1 MAYREESYIGNGKI
15 WLRRRGSTDP
25 FREVGNCSA
34 LTLGVTTEEASL
46 PNYRGGGGEA
56 NKRERITAVQMTVTA
71 HDFNAENI
79 AAGLRGDVSA
89 VAAGTES
96 AEVHSG
102 VNSGLIRTNKLIDTS
117 QTVTVSGPSGS
128 PSHTQGTDYTVT
140 AAGIEVI
147 EGGAITDAAD
157 VEISYESVATDV
169 VDALMNSGDE
179 NEIVFDGLN
188 EAQSG
193 SPVVVDV
200 WRAKAGAAEEL
211 ALIGDEYGALTLP
224 YALLLDTAKEAAGES
239 GYFRVHKKVLS

>member
-56 NKRERITAVQMTVTA
+56 NKRERITAVSMTVTA

-102 VNSGLIRTNKLIDTS
+102 VNSGLIRTNKLIDTT
-117 QTVTVSGPSGS
+117 QPVTVTGPSGT
-128 PSHTQGTDYTVT
+128 PSHTQGTDFTVS

-147 EGGAITDAAD
+147 EGGAITNAAD

-224 YALLLDTAKEAAGES
+224 YALLLDTAKESAGES
-239 GYFRVHKKVLS
+239 GYFRVHKKVVS

>member
-15 WLRRRGSTDP
+15 WMRKRGSTDP

-56 NKRERITAVQMTVTA
+56 NKRERITAVALTVTA
-71 HDFNAENI
+71 HDFNSENI

-89 VAAGTES
+89 VAAGAVTS
-96 AEVHSG
+96 EVHAG
-102 VNSGLIRTNKLIDTS
+102 ANSGLIRTNKLIDTT
-117 QTVTVSGPSGS
+117 QTVGVTGPTGAPVHVLGTDFTVS
-128 PSHTQGTDYTVT
+128 
-140 AAGIEVI
+140 AAGIEVV
-147 EGGAITDAAD
+147 EGGGITDAAN
-157 VEISYESVATDV
+157 VEITYQSLATDV

-193 SPVVVDV
+193 APVVVDV
-200 WRAKAGAAEEL
+200 WRAKAGAADEV

-224 YALLLDTAKEAAGES
+224 YAVLLDTTKEATGES
-239 GYFRVHKKVLS
+239 GYFRVHKQVLN

>member
-15 WLRRRGSTDP
+15 WERTRGSTDP

-56 NKRERITAVQMTVTA
+56 NKRERITAVALTVTA

-89 VAAGTES
+89 NVASSVAS
-96 AEVHSG
+96 EVQPG
-102 VNSGLIRTNKLIDTS
+102 ADSGLVRTNFLIDTS
-117 QTVTVSGPSGS
+117 QPVTVTGPSGT
-128 PSHTQGTDYTVT
+128 PSYIQGTDFNIS

-147 EGGAITDAAD
+147 DGGSIASGAD
-157 VEISYESVATDV
+157 IEISYESLGTDI
-169 VDALMNSGDE
+169 VDALMNSGVE
-179 NEIVFDGLN
+179 KEIVFDGLN

-193 SPVVVDV
+193 SPVVVDI
-200 WRAKAGAAEEL
+200 WRAKPGAAEEL
-211 ALIGDEYGALTLP
+211 GLISDEYGALTLP
-224 YALLLDTAKEAAGES
+224 YAVLLDTAKEAAGES
-239 GYFRVHKKVLS
+239 GYFRVHKKVLA

>member
-15 WLRRRGSTDP
+15 WLRKRGTTEPRR
-25 FREVGNCSA
+25 EIGNCSA

-56 NKRERITAVQMTVTA
+56 NKRERITAVSMTVTA

-89 VAAGTES
+89 GAAGTETD
-96 AEVHSG
+96 EVHTG
-102 VNSGLIRTNKLIDTS
+102 VASGLIRTNKLIDTS
-117 QTVTVSGPSGS
+117 ATVTVTGPSGT
-128 PSHTQGTDYTVT
+128 PEHTQGTDFNVS

-147 EGGAITDAAD
+147 DGGQITDAED
-157 VEISYESVATDV
+157 VEITYESLATDI
-169 VDALMNSGDE
+169 VDALMNAGDE
-179 NEIVFDGLN
+179 FEMVFDGLN
-188 EAQSG
+188 EAQG
-193 SPVVVDV
+193 GAPVVVDA

-224 YALLLDTAKEAAGES
+224 YALLLDTNKQASGES
-239 GYFRVHKKVLS
+239 GYFRVTKQALS